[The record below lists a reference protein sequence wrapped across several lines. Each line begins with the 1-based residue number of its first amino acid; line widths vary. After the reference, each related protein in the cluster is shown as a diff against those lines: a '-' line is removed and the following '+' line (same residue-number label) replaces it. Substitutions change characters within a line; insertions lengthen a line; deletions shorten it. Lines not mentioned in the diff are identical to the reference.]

1 MKMFSTTD
9 RMSIL
14 SQEVEFLKKQLQPH
28 DTGHIHTTINVIEH
42 RIEQLHQ
49 QELEEQKQRNR

>member
-42 RIEQLHQ
+42 RIEQLQQ